1 MSQIST
7 GCLNPNQNFIAVVV
21 VPVVFL
27 NSCPPACF
35 LTISLSVKSGIEE
48 NSRQL
53 FLVNLSF
60 IVSRG
65 VFSQTVVL
73 TCVAVTNCSLTLWSC
88 FFVKEAS
95 CIIVS

>member
-7 GCLNPNQNFIAVVV
+7 GCLNPNRIFIAVLV

-48 NSRQL
+48 NWL
-53 FLVNLSF
+53 IDVP
-60 IVSRG
+60 G
-65 VFSQTVVL
+65 
-73 TCVAVTNCSLTLWSC
+73 NCFWL
-88 FFVKEAS
+88 
-95 CIIVS
+95 I